1 MIRVNKLSYRYPG
14 SSVNAVDG
22 ISFNVNKGEI
32 FGFLGPNGAGKSTTQ
47 KILIGLL
54 KGYNGEV
61 EVSGRAINKIKED
74 YYERIGVAFE
84 FPNLYSRFTG
94 IENLEFFQSLYRG
107 AGITPEKLLRHVGL
121 DKDAHLKTGSYSK
134 GMKMRLN
141 FARALINNPSLL
153 FLDEPTS
160 GLDPV
165 NSKIMKDMIFKQ
177 KSEGKTVFLTT
188 HNMSAADELCDRV
201 AFIVAGRISL
211 IDSPRNLKLSQGQ
224 RSVCVESN
232 INGKTVSK
240 DFPLHGI
247 GDNSDFIDFLRS
259 GDPETMH
266 SAEASLEDIFIKTT
280 GSRLL

>member
-1 MIRVNKLSYRYPG
+1 MIMVRNLSYRYPG
-14 SSVNAVDG
+14 SAVNAIDG
-22 ISFNVNKGEI
+22 ISFNVKEGEI

-54 KGYNGEV
+54 KGYNGEA
-61 EVSGRAINKIKED
+61 EVSGRGINKIKED

-94 IENLEFFQSLYRG
+94 IENLQFFQSLYRG
-107 AGITPEKLLRHVGL
+107 SGISPEKLLKQVGL
-121 DKDAHLKTGSYSK
+121 EKDAHLKTGSYSK

-165 NSKIMKDMIFKQ
+165 NSKIMKDMILKQ
-177 KSEGKTVFLTT
+177 KAEGKTVFLTT

-201 AFIVAGRISL
+201 AFIVDGRISL
-211 IDSPRNLKLSQGQ
+211 IDSPRNLRLSQGQ
-224 RSVCVESN
+224 RSVRVESN
-232 INGKTVSK
+232 INGDTVIRE
-240 DFPLHGI
+240 FPLSGI
-247 GDNSDFIDFLRS
+247 GENNAFINFLRS
-259 GDPETMH
+259 GNPETIH